1 MTYEELVD
9 FMKVDETVVVCKNF
23 QQRRDAVN
31 ILLDMGFEYEP
42 TTEDYLNESEESGDE
57 RFLNPG
63 ISNFQILCY
72 NSQYAPYN
80 SINFSE
86 VMEIMTRVDEVKDKV
101 EDDKEFEKR
110 FHVLM
115 KGE

>member
-9 FMKVDETVVVCKNF
+9 FMKVDETVVVCKDF

-31 ILLDMGFEYEP
+31 ILLDMGFECEL

-63 ISNFQILCY
+63 IRNFQILCF
-72 NSQYAPYN
+72 NSHYAPHNY
-80 SINFSE
+80 INFSE
-86 VMEIMTRVDEVKDKV
+86 VMGIMNRVDEVKNKI
-101 EDDKEFEKR
+101 EDEKEFEKR
-110 FHVLM
+110 VHVLM
-115 KGE
+115 RGE

>member
-9 FMKVDETVVVCKNF
+9 FMKVDETVVICKNF
-23 QQRRDAVN
+23 QERRDAVD
-31 ILLDMGFEYEP
+31 ILLDMGFEYEL

-86 VMEIMTRVDEVKDKV
+86 VMEIMNRVDKAKNKV
-101 EDDKEFEKR
+101 TVSCFDER
-110 FHVLM
+110 GVILWRM
-115 KGE
+115 

>member
-9 FMKVDETVVVCKNF
+9 FMKVDETVVVGKNF

-31 ILLDMGFEYEP
+31 ILLDMGFEYEL
-42 TTEDYLNESEESGDE
+42 TTEDYLNKSEESDDE

-63 ISNFQILCY
+63 ISNFQILCF
-72 NSQYAPYN
+72 NSQYAPHN
-80 SINFSE
+80 SIKFSE
-86 VMEIMTRVDEVKDKV
+86 VMEIMNRADEAKNKV
-101 EDDKEFEKR
+101 EDKKEFEKR

-115 KGE
+115 RGE